1 MRDGCSS
8 LRVWRV
14 IVPLAAVL
22 LAGIARAGAPVDP
35 ATGWILRMNR
45 ALATSNYEGVLVQ
58 QVGEHREVF
67 RIVHRVQND
76 HMNERVAVVTP
87 GGPGREFVR
96 NGSEWIAYYPE
107 HRVALVETRN
117 RSYGFLIALNGLN
130 EESKRHYAI
139 SDGGTVQLD
148 GWSARRI
155 SLEPRDDLRYGYR
168 FWLDTKT
175 ALPLKTQLVAR
186 SGEVIEEV
194 SFLNLTLP
202 EAIADEQ
209 LKPEF
214 DVTHFHWMR
223 RDTPIYTAGLKSAPV
238 PHAELMPAG
247 FRVRIFNSP
256 DEEAKAPGP
265 RTRFIVSDGI
275 SWVSVFVEKADQG
288 TAPGGARNARPAQAP
303 QRAAPGGLPAG
314 VVARPDGV
322 VVMGSLATYVARP
335 GEFKVT
341 VVGEVPPPTARVIAE
356 AFQPE

>member
-1 MRDGCSS
+1 MRDLWSS
-8 LRVWRV
+8 LRIWRV
-14 IVPLAAVL
+14 VVPLAALL
-22 LAGIARAGAPVDP
+22 LAGVARAGGPVDP
-35 ATGWILRMNR
+35 ATGWIVRMNR

-58 QVGEHREVF
+58 QVGQHRDVF

-76 HMNERVAVVTP
+76 HMNERVAVVSP

-130 EESKRHYAI
+130 EDSSRYYAI
-139 SDGGTVQLD
+139 SDGGTVPLD
-148 GWSARRI
+148 GWTARRI

-186 SGEVIEEV
+186 SGEVIEEIA
-194 SFLNLTLP
+194 FLSLTLP
-202 EAIADEQ
+202 ETIADAH

-214 DVTHFHWMR
+214 DATHFHWMR
-223 RDTPIYTAGLKSAPV
+223 RDTPIYTPGLQGAPA
-238 PHAELMPAG
+238 PRGELMPDG
-247 FRVRIFNSP
+247 FRVRIFNSRE
-256 DEEAKAPGP
+256 EEANAPGP

-275 SWVSVFVEKADQG
+275 SWVSVFVEKADQPG
-288 TAPGGARNARPAQAP
+288 APGDARKPGSAQDTP
-303 QRAAPGGLPAG
+303 RAMPGT
-314 VVARPDGV
+314 RPDGV

-335 GEFKVT
+335 QGFKVT

-356 AFQPE
+356 AFRSE